1 MINVKT
7 KKYRVSFKFLKFQP
21 KSGKMWHQSPA
32 NGAHL
37 HPHPSAL
44 LGN

>member
-1 MINVKT
+1 MVMINVKT
-7 KKYRVSFKFLKFQP
+7 KKYKVSFKFLKFQP
-21 KSGKMWHQSPA
+21 KSASPA
-32 NGAHL
+32 NGAHS